1 MAAERPAS
9 DAVHVDGVALAR
21 VTPELVEVL
30 HTLHA
35 VTTRMSSM
43 FTTLS
48 AEPSRYGTVREDLER
63 LDGERRGLLERLG
76 DFASKVLV
84 LREATESFEGSEGV
98 ASPAEVAPKAVP
110 EVPLEDGTGG
120 DIPENDMA
128 SPVELEDRP
137 GGHDDAL
144 HAATGVVPGEEKEA
158 DLEGETAPAPLSQTG
173 LVAALRASKSQEQTQ
188 RPTTN
193 GDKATLLSLAQHV
206 NIADTT
212 PALLDEIAA
221 LERATADARIPQ
233 WKKMSASAQVRWLT
247 ILVAWAKALEQEAR
261 EGGEGEAE
269 ARVGTAFRRLRA
281 FSMHDR
287 PGFIVGFARSA
298 MPQSETWRADAAE
311 MLGGLRARS
320 RDATTPRPTT
330 VVVYDEVDVDDER
343 ESKVPEDWPHFS
355 RVRGKNV
362 VMVGGEVREERRVA
376 LEEAFQC
383 ASLTWV
389 PHNRPRLLQS
399 LGERAAQGNVEIILV
414 NKFVAHKETEALER
428 AATVPII
435 GVRRGYGVTAVKTAL
450 EEYFGRRAASGA

>member
-9 DAVHVDGVALAR
+9 DAVHVDGVALEQ

-30 HTLHA
+30 HNLRA

-48 AEPSRYGTVREDLER
+48 AEPSRYGTVREELER
-63 LDGERRGLLERLG
+63 LDGERRGFLERLG

-84 LREATESFEGSEGV
+84 LREASESFEGSEGV

-144 HAATGVVPGEEKEA
+144 HAATGVVPGEEKE
-158 DLEGETAPAPLSQTG
+158 DDVQGESAPPPLSQTG
-173 LVAALRASKSQEQTQ
+173 LVAALRASKSQEQTP
-188 RPTTN
+188 RPTN

-206 NIADTT
+206 TIADTS
-212 PALLDEIAA
+212 PALLEEIAA

-233 WKKMSASAQVRWLT
+233 WKKMSEPVQVKWIT

-261 EGGEGEAE
+261 SRGEGEAE
-269 ARVGTAFRRLRA
+269 ARVRAAFRRLRA
-281 FSMHDR
+281 FSMHDS
-287 PGFIVGFARSA
+287 PGYIVGFARSA
-298 MPQSETWRADAAE
+298 LPQSGSWRADAAE
-311 MLGGLRARS
+311 MLRGLRARP

-343 ESKVPEDWPHFS
+343 ESKVPEDWAHFS
-355 RVRGKNV
+355 RVRGKSV

-383 ASLTWV
+383 ASFTWV

-399 LGERAAQGNVEIILV
+399 LGERAAQGNVDIILV
-414 NKFVAHKETEALER
+414 NKFVAHSETEAL
-428 AATVPII
+428 
-435 GVRRGYGVTAVKTAL
+435 
-450 EEYFGRRAASGA
+450 